1 MRGLTPLLLADGRFP
16 AGGYA
21 HSGGLE
27 QACNDGL
34 TADEVAAYLR
44 ARLHAVA
51 APECALAVAAGRET
65 EVDGLL
71 LLDDEAAA
79 RMPSPVL
86 RAVSQRLGSQL
97 LRTASVVWPDA
108 GLPRAYRAASTSTPR
123 PVAFGVVAM
132 AAGLD
137 ELELARGFLYD
148 DATMVTAAAAKLLP
162 VDVLSMTRLLVEL
175 EEDIERLALAAVS
188 LNLPPR
194 ELPSAF
200 APLLELRSLAHGR
213 REGRLFAS

>member
-1 MRGLTPLLLADGRFP
+1 MPGLTPLLLADGRFP

-27 QACNDGL
+27 AACHEGL
-34 TADEVAAYLR
+34 TAADVPAYVR

-51 APECALAVAAGRET
+51 APECALAVAAGRATSVE
-65 EVDGLL
+65 ELL
-71 LLDDEAAA
+71 VLDEEAAA
-79 RMPSPVL
+79 RLPSPAL
-86 RAVSQRLGSQL
+86 RTVAQRLGSQL
-97 LRTASVVWPDA
+97 LRAASAAWPDA
-108 GLPRAYRAASTSTPR
+108 EPARGYRAASAWTPR
-123 PVAFGVVAM
+123 PVAFGVVAR

-137 ELELARGFLYD
+137 ENELARGFLYD
-148 DATMVTAAAAKLLP
+148 DAAMVAAAAVKLLP
-162 VDVLSMTRLLVEL
+162 VDVLSTTRLLVEL
-175 EEDIERLALAAVS
+175 DQEIERLAAAAVS
-188 LNLPPR
+188 FDLPAR

>member
-1 MRGLTPLLLADGRFP
+1 MPGLTPLLLADGRFP

-27 QACNDGL
+27 QACHDGL

-108 GLPRAYRAASTSTPR
+108 GMPRAYRAASTSTPR
-123 PVAFGVVAM
+123 PVAFGVVAR
-132 AAGLD
+132 AARLD

>member
-1 MRGLTPLLLADGRFP
+1 MPGLMPLLLADGRFP

-27 QACNDGL
+27 AACHEGL
-34 TADEVAAYLR
+34 TGDDVAAYLR

-51 APECALAVAAGRET
+51 AAECALAVAASRET
-65 EVDGLL
+65 SVEALL
-71 LLDDEAAA
+71 ELDEEAAA
-79 RMPSPVL
+79 RVPSPTL
-86 RAVSQRLGSQL
+86 RSVAQRLGSQL
-97 LRTASVVWPDA
+97 LRTASVVWPEA
-108 GLPRAYRAASTSTPR
+108 ALPRAYRAASASTPR
-123 PVAFGVVAM
+123 PVAFGVVAR

-148 DATMVTAAAAKLLP
+148 DAAMVAAAAVKLLAT
-162 VDVLSMTRLLVEL
+162 TRLLAEL
-175 EEDIERLALAAVS
+175 GEDIERLALAAAAF
-188 LNLPPR
+188 NLPPR

>member
-1 MRGLTPLLLADGRFP
+1 MPGLTPLLLADGRFP

-27 QACNDGL
+27 AACHEGL
-34 TADEVAAYLR
+34 TGDEVAAYLR
-44 ARLHAVA
+44 ARLHAVTA
-51 APECALAVAAGRET
+51 AECALAVAAGRET
-65 EVDGLL
+65 AVDTLL
-71 LLDDEAAA
+71 LLDEEATA
-79 RMPSPVL
+79 RQPSPAL

-97 LRTASVVWPDA
+97 LRTASVVWPEA
-108 GLPRAYRAASTSTPR
+108 AVPRAYRAASTSTPR
-123 PVAFGVVAM
+123 TVAFGVVAR

-137 ELELARGFLYD
+137 ELDLARGFLYD
-148 DATMVTAAAAKLLP
+148 DAAMVAAAAVKLLP
-162 VDVLSMTRLLVEL
+162 VDVLSTTRLLVEL
-175 EEDIERLALAAVS
+175 EKDLEWLALAAVS
-188 LNLPPR
+188 LNVPPR

>member
-1 MRGLTPLLLADGRFP
+1 MPGLTPLLLADSRFP

-27 QACNDGL
+27 AACDEGL
-34 TADEVAAYLR
+34 AADDVAEYLR

-51 APECALAVAAGRET
+51 AAECALAVAATRESSI
-65 EVDGLL
+65 EALL
-71 LLDDEAAA
+71 LLDEEALA
-79 RMPSPVL
+79 RVPSPVL
-86 RAVSQRLGSQL
+86 RTVSQRLGSQL
-97 LRTASVVWPDA
+97 LRTASVVWPEA
-108 GLPRAYRAASTSTPR
+108 AVPRAYRAASTSTPR
-123 PVAFGVVAM
+123 TVAFGVVAA

-148 DATMVTAAAAKLLP
+148 DAATVAAAAVKLLP
-162 VDVLSMTRLLVEL
+162 VDVLSTTRLLVEL
-175 EEDIERLALAAVS
+175 EGDIERLALEAVS
-188 LNLPPR
+188 IDLPVR